1 MAWSTRMASVA
12 ATRLS
17 VASVDLSP
25 GSTAEFFNLATSPHL
40 TNCHVRE
47 EEHGTGVTANTKR
60 GERQK

>member
-1 MAWSTRMASVA
+1 MAASTRTASDA

-25 GSTAEFFNLATSPHL
+25 GSTTEFFNLATSPPL

-47 EEHGTGVTANTKR
+47 EEHGTGLTANMKR